1 MMIHEITA
9 VAGKYKARKRVGR
22 GRASGVG
29 KTSGRGH
36 KGAGSRSGF
45 SRRHQFEGGQM
56 PYFRRISKRGFTN
69 VQFKTNFWIA
79 NLGDI
84 LDHPAFAKGGKVD
97 AQALVDAGLIRDS
110 SRPVKILG
118 DLGDHKKLDVKLE
131 VNVERVSGAAKAL
144 ITDAGGSV
152 TEIGTRRDQVRGVDR
167 NSDDLSPKNLTKKL
181 RRGGKGKGGKKKK

>member
-9 VAGKYKARKRVGR
+9 MVGKNKSRKRVGR

-36 KGAGSRSGF
+36 NGAGSRSGF

-69 VQFKTNFWIA
+69 VQFKTRFWIA

-84 LDHPAFAKGGKVD
+84 LDHPSFANGGDVN
-97 AQALVDAGLIRDS
+97 AETLIAAGLIRDTT
-110 SRPVKILG
+110 RPIKILA
-118 DLGDHKKLDVKLE
+118 DLGERDGLSVAL
-131 VNVERVSGAAKAL
+131 NVTADRVSDKAREL
-144 ITDAGGSV
+144 ITGAGGSV
-152 TEIGTRRDQVRGVDR
+152 SETGTRRDRIRGVDR
-167 NSDDLSPKNLTKKL
+167 NSDDRSPKNLTKKL
-181 RRGGKGKGGKKKK
+181 RRGGSKKK